1 MNNTLKRLAEPGSRL
16 YLVFLVLF
24 AAATLFFS
32 VYGLDMYNLAIIEGG
47 IILLLIIYSMIIRRR
62 REKQLAAY
70 IESVTYDTENA
81 KNNTLMN
88 FPLPIAVF
96 RLSDS
101 RIVWG
106 NEMFFEM
113 SGSSGGRLD
122 ASISDTVPGF
132 TGKWLLEGKSQYPTL
147 LEVKGRKYQLH
158 GNIIRSEKSDETSAF
173 MGITYWV
180 DVTEYD
186 QVREEF
192 ANSRP
197 VVGTI
202 VIDNLDEL
210 VKNQPERIKNDL
222 RDAVEEMLG
231 SWAEE
236 RRAILRRYDRDR
248 YFTIF
253 ESRYLDSLREEK
265 FAILEQAHG
274 VVSPAGVNATLSIGL
289 GTEGAT
295 LQETMQFAQVA
306 TELALSRGG
315 DQVVVKNRLNFDFY
329 GGRGAEVDGR
339 TKVKSRVMAT
349 TLCELIR
356 DSSRVLVMGHRFAD
370 LDALGAAVGVRCL
383 ARKFGVRANIVIDQE
398 KNAAKSLIAALH
410 RQPEYRDVFMTG
422 TEAMLR
428 ADGRTLLVVVDVNRP
443 ERVEDPDLLASC
455 NRVAVIDHHRVAA
468 TYIQNA
474 ALAFIEPYASSA
486 CELLTEVLQEVA
498 ESGDILK
505 IEAEALLV
513 GIVLDTKSFTL
524 RTGERTFDAAAYL
537 RRAGADT
544 IYVKKL
550 LQNDMEDTVA
560 RYRIMQ
566 EAELYRNIAIAAPEE
581 PQSRIVAAQAA
592 DELLN
597 ISGVEASVVVAPDE
611 KGDIFA
617 SARSIG
623 DINAQILMEKL
634 GGGGNRSAAA
644 AQFPGSDLET
654 VVARIRAAID
664 EYLDK

>member
-24 AAATLFFS
+24 AAATLFFK
-32 VYGLDMYNLAIIEGG
+32 VYNLDMFILAMAEGG
-47 IILLLIIYSMIIRRR
+47 AILLLIIYTVIMRRR

-96 RLSDS
+96 HLADS

-106 NEMFFEM
+106 NEMFFDM
-113 SGSSGGRLD
+113 CGKTGTRLD
-122 ASISDTVPGF
+122 ASIADTVPGF
-132 TGKWLLEGKSQYPTL
+132 TGKWLLEGKNQYPGL
-147 LEVKGRKYQLH
+147 LEVNGRKYQLH
-158 GNIIRSEKSDETSAF
+158 GNIIRSEHSDETSAF

-186 QVREEF
+186 SIRVEYE
-192 ANSRP
+192 NSRP
-197 VVGTI
+197 IAGVI

-210 VKNQPERIKNDL
+210 IKNQPERVKNDL
-222 RDAVEEMLG
+222 RDAVDDKLTQ
-231 SWAEE
+231 WAEE
-236 RRAILRRYDRDR
+236 RSAILRRYDRDR
-248 YFTIF
+248 YIVVL
-253 ESRYLDSLREEK
+253 ERRWLDALKEGKFSIIEEVH
-265 FAILEQAHG
+265 Q
-274 VVSPAGVNATLSIGL
+274 VVSPSGVNATISLGL
-289 GTEGAT
+289 GEDGQT
-295 LQETMQFAQVA
+295 LQEAMQFAQVA
-306 TELALSRGG
+306 AELALSRGG
-315 DQVVVKNRLNFDFY
+315 DQAVIKNRLSFDFY
-329 GGRGAEVDGR
+329 GGRGSEIERR

-349 TLCELIR
+349 TRAELVR

-370 LDALGAAVGVRCL
+370 LDAIGSAAGVCCL
-383 ARKFGVRANIVIDQE
+383 ARKFGVRANIVTDLE
-398 KNAAKSLIAALH
+398 KNAAKSLLAVL
-410 RQPEYRDVFMTG
+410 RQQPEYRDIFLNK

-443 ERVEDPDLLASC
+443 ERVEDPDLLAAC

-486 CELLTEVLQEVA
+486 CELITEVLQEVA
-498 ESGDILK
+498 ESSDILK
-505 IEAEALLV
+505 CEAEALLS
-513 GIVLDTKSFTL
+513 GIVLDTKSFTI

-537 RRAGADT
+537 RRCGADT
-544 IYVKKL
+544 TYVKKL

-566 EAELYRNIAIAAPEE
+566 NAELYRSIAIAAPEE
-581 PQSRIVAAQAA
+581 AQNRVVAAQAA

-597 ISGVEASVVVAPDE
+597 ISGVEASIVISPDG
-611 KGDIFA
+611 KGNIYA

-623 DINAQILMEKL
+623 EINVQILMEKL

-644 AQFPGSDLET
+644 AQFEETDLET
-654 VVARIRAAID
+654 VVARVHAAID
-664 EYLDK
+664 EYLDQ

>member
-24 AAATLFFS
+24 AAATLFFK
-32 VYGLDMYNLAIIEGG
+32 VYDLDMFTLAMAEGG
-47 IILLLIIYSMIIRRR
+47 AILLLIIYTVIMRRR

-96 RLSDS
+96 HLADS

-106 NEMFFEM
+106 NEMFFDM
-113 SGSSGGRLD
+113 CGKTGTRLD
-122 ASISDTVPGF
+122 ASIADTVPGF
-132 TGKWLLEGKSQYPTL
+132 TGKWLLEGKTQYPGL
-147 LEVKGRKYQLH
+147 LEVNGKKYQLH
-158 GNIIRSEKSDETSAF
+158 GNIIRSEHSDEQSAF

-186 QVREEF
+186 SIRVEF
-192 ANSRP
+192 ENSRP
-197 VVGTI
+197 VAGVI

-210 VKNQPERIKNDL
+210 TKNQPERIKNDL
-222 RDAVEEMLG
+222 RDAVDDKLTQ
-231 SWAEE
+231 WADE
-236 RRAILRRYDRDR
+236 RKAILRRYDRDR
-248 YFTIF
+248 YIF
-253 ESRYLDSLREEK
+253 VLERRYLDALKEGKFSIIEEVH
-265 FAILEQAHG
+265 Q
-274 VVSPAGVNATLSIGL
+274 VVSPAGVNATLSLGL
-289 GTEGAT
+289 GVDGQT
-295 LQETMQFAQVA
+295 LQEAMQFAQVA
-306 TELALSRGG
+306 AELALSRGG
-315 DQVVVKNRLNFDFY
+315 
-329 GGRGAEVDGR
+329 EVERR

-349 TLCELIR
+349 TLAELVR
-356 DSSRVLVMGHRFAD
+356 DSSRVIVMGHRFAD
-370 LDALGAAVGVRCL
+370 LDAIGSAVGVCCL
-383 ARKFGVRANIVIDQE
+383 ARKFGVRVNIVTDLE
-398 KNAAKSLIAALH
+398 KNAAQSLIAML
-410 RQPEYRDVFMTG
+410 RQQPEYKDIFMSK

-443 ERVEDPDLLASC
+443 ERVEDPDLLAAC
-455 NRVAVIDHHRVAA
+455 NRVAVVDHHRVAA

-486 CELLTEVLQEVA
+486 CELITEVLQEVA
-498 ESGDILK
+498 EPSDIIK
-505 IEAEALLV
+505 CEAEALLS
-513 GIVLDTKSFTL
+513 GIVLDTKSFTI

-537 RRAGADT
+537 RRCGADT
-544 IYVKKL
+544 TYVKRL

-566 EAELYRNIAIAAPEE
+566 NAELYRNIAIAAPEE
-581 PQSRIVAAQAA
+581 TQNRVVAAQAA

-597 ISGVEASVVVAPDE
+597 ISGVEASIVIAPDG
-611 KGDIFA
+611 KGNIYA

-623 DINAQILMEKL
+623 EINVQILMEKL

-644 AQFPGSDLET
+644 AQFEETDLET
-654 VVARIRAAID
+654 VVARVRAAID
-664 EYLDK
+664 EYLDQ